1 MRVNVWSLAS
11 IKPATRHSKMS
22 LPGLYPFEKL
32 FISCNPSATLE
43 EELTKNLIP
52 KKKKHEVL
60 DETLYRL

>member
-11 IKPATRHSKMS
+11 IKPATRSSKMS

-52 KKKKHEVL
+52 KKK
-60 DETLYRL
+60 T